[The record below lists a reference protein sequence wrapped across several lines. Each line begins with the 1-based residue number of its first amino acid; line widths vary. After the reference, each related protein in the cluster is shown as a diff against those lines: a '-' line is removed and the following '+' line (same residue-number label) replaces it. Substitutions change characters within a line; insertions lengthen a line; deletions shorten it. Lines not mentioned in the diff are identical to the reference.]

1 MKVTLINGQNHKGS
15 TYNIGR
21 ILAEKL
27 TDEASITEFFLP
39 RDLNHFCLGCYQ
51 CIEDISKCP
60 FYPEK
65 KIILD
70 SMEQSDVIIFTT
82 PNYCFAPSAQM
93 MAFVDLTFDFW
104 MSHRPLPWMFQKKAV
119 VISTAAGGGQNKAI
133 SILKNALVFMGVPF
147 IKTYGIA
154 VQAMNWQMVKE
165 EKKRLI
171 ENDMDKI
178 ANKISKIKSP
188 KPNLKSK
195 FLFFM
200 FKKMHE
206 ASWDSSPCEK
216 QYWIQKGWI
225 K

>member
-82 PNYCFAPSAQM
+82 QNYCFAPSAQM

-104 MSHRPLPWMFQKKAV
+104 MFHRPLPWMFQKKQLLFQQQLAV
-119 VISTAAGGGQNKAI
+119 G
-133 SILKNALVFMGVPF
+133 
-147 IKTYGIA
+147 KT
-154 VQAMNWQMVKE
+154 
-165 EKKRLI
+165 
-171 ENDMDKI
+171 
-178 ANKISKIKSP
+178 
-188 KPNLKSK
+188 
-195 FLFFM
+195 
-200 FKKMHE
+200 
-206 ASWDSSPCEK
+206 K
-216 QYWIQKGWI
+216 QSLY
-225 K
+225 